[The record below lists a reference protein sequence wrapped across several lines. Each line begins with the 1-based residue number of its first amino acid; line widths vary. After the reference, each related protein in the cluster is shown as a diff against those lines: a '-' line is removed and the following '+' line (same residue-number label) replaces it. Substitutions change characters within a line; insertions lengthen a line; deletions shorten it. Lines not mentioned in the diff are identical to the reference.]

1 MDGDTH
7 TTDMVGVVTTV
18 TAGVVTTAGVATDAA
33 ADTATTQHHI
43 IITATITTHITMAR
57 EMAGVP
63 TPMVQ
68 VPLTAGTAEASVK
81 NMKTHSQ

>member
-18 TAGVVTTAGVATDAA
+18 TATVAMDAA

-81 NMKTHSQ
+81 NMKMHSQ